1 MKTIKLLA
9 CLFLFCTIFSDCK
22 EDILPTK
29 KNIDI
34 ENLPQV
40 YDPYGSTDFAPLQD
54 TMFRPIVM
62 VHGFLASGDTW
73 SPFAQRFSSNGYSW
87 RRLFVFDWNSLG
99 STTFNKDLDVFID
112 DVLKKTGYSK
122 VDLMGHS
129 AGAGNCFTY
138 LKDAKAAAKV
148 AHYVLVAGAKQT
160 MSAGP
165 TGEIPT
171 LNIWSDADKTVAGSD
186 IPGAQNVKLI
196 GKDHYEVATS
206 AASFEAIY
214 IFFKGSKPATT
225 KILYEDHPCIA
236 GRACTFGENSPAANA
251 AIEVWE
257 TDSKTGERLDPKPF
271 HETTTDAKGYWLPV
285 IVKPNTT
292 YEITVKETGTGK
304 RTIHY
309 YREGLIHNNLFVYLR
324 TIPPPGSFAGLLLG
338 GLPTNKEQVVL
349 NVFSSSQAVVSGRDT
364 LSVEKTPFSTP
375 AIAPASKTMIALF
388 LYDTGNLKTDLTP
401 LPLFGNFTFLNGLD
415 YFIDATLDKPV
426 EVAMNGRK
434 ILFHRWPANN
444 HIVVTVFD

>member
-1 MKTIKLLA
+1 MKIIKLLSI
-9 CLFLFCTIFSDCK
+9 CFLFCTIFGNCK
-22 EDILPTK
+22 EDIRPTK
-29 KNIDI
+29 KSINAEEILQTYDI
-34 ENLPQV
+34 
-40 YDPYGSTDFAPLQD
+40 YGSTDQAPLQD

-73 SPFAQRFSSNGYSW
+73 SPMAQRFSSNGYSW
-87 RRLFVFDWNSLG
+87 RRMFVFDWNSLG
-99 STTFNKDLDVFID
+99 TTTFNKDLDAFID
-112 DVLKKTGYSK
+112 EVLLKTGFSK

-129 AGAGNCFTY
+129 AGGGNCYTY

-148 AHYVLVAGAKQT
+148 AHYMHIASSKQPMPAGVN
-160 MSAGP
+160 
-165 TGEIPT
+165 GEIPT
-171 LNIWSDADKTVAGSD
+171 LNIWSDADKTVAGTD
-186 IPGAQNVKLI
+186 IPGAQNLKLI

-206 AASFEAIY
+206 AASFEAV
-214 IFFKGSKPATT
+214 FTFVKGKKPNTNNIT
-225 KILYEDHPCIA
+225 YEDHPCIA
-236 GRACTFGENSPAANA
+236 GRACTFGENAPAVNA

-257 TDSKTGERLDPKPF
+257 TNATSGDRIGTSPIY
-271 HETTTDAKGYWLPV
+271 TTVTDTKGYWTPV

-292 YEITVKETGTGK
+292 YEITVKEVGATK

-324 TIPPPGSFAGLLLG
+324 TIPPPGSFAGLLLS

-364 LSVEKTPFSTP
+364 LSVENTPFSTP

-415 YFIDATLDKPV
+415 YFIDSSLDKPIKV
-426 EVAMNGRK
+426 ELNGRK
-434 ILFHRWPANN
+434 ILFRRWAADK